1 MGMVTVFNNF
11 TSGTRTKYP
20 KIDILI
26 WLASL
31 VMYKSF
37 RYRTK
42 LYCTEG
48 DIGFLKDNRLY
59 DLYDEI
65 DTQTLATE
73 AKEALSKVDGKR
85 FWSTRKLECMRH
97 EWLVLGNADSVYSDV
112 DVVMKRPFSLEG
124 IDALT
129 WSPEVHKQVSIYIDW
144 SLMTSPAGYE
154 RPKWLAKCDDAYNCG
169 VVWFRDKGAFMEWYR
184 EYHRWADGN
193 MCFISPDATD
203 QQNNLF
209 ACNGEQRIL
218 KAVLDHRG
226 AKVGCVMD
234 PQGKGLCEAGSHW
247 YWYRVIWR
255 MAQKANAW
263 DSAPKPEQNEAL
275 AMLNL
280 AALECL
286 SALREHA
293 PSLHAAVLGDEWMR
307 GFEVREENGSRKLY
321 GYLKSYD

>member
-1 MGMVTVFNNF
+1 MVTVFNNF
-11 TSGTRTKYP
+11 TSGARTKYP

-26 WLASL
+26 WLAGL

-37 RYRTK
+37 GYRTK
-42 LYCTEG
+42 LYCTEE

-112 DVVMKRPFSLEG
+112 DVVMRKPFSLEG

-129 WSPEVHKQVSIYIDW
+129 WSPEVHKKVSIYIDW

-154 RPKWLAKCDDAYNCG
+154 RPEWMAKCDDAYNCG
-169 VVWFRDKGAFMEWYR
+169 VVWFRDKEMFEEWYR

-193 MCFISPDATD
+193 MCFVSPDVTD

-234 PQGKGLCEAGSHW
+234 PQGKGLCEDGSHW
-247 YWYRVIWR
+247 YWFRVIWR

-263 DSAPKPEQNEAL
+263 DSTPNPEQNEAV

-280 AALECL
+280 ATLECL
-286 SALREHA
+286 GALREHA
-293 PSLHAAVLGDEWMR
+293 PSLHAAVLGDEWLK